1 MPGFC
6 WTLDLLK
13 FPPGLSLFP
22 KLSVSFKLGRGGRL
36 PGLHRHRPISW
47 YTFGLTDKVI
57 IGKEISKSIRCFQ
70 KTQTFRV
77 YDPSSV

>member
-22 KLSVSFKLGRGGRL
+22 KLSVSFKLGRGGGFL
-36 PGLHRHRPISW
+36 GYTDIGLSAGIH
-47 YTFGLTDKVI
+47 LD
-57 IGKEISKSIRCFQ
+57 
-70 KTQTFRV
+70 
-77 YDPSSV
+77 